1 MTHTSPFVKSFLKE
15 IEDRIQKRLTYKHVE
30 NGYIQRRITLIRRVP
45 RGEQSTEDLC
55 KALKEEIETAL
66 KAKFPGRAVQVSVA
80 NVSMYE
86 NSCADLSPV
95 SCALNLA
102 CGCLPLLCGGACV
115 WLAGMRDRREPP
127 LYITVMVATKKGL
140 TSRRVVPQ
148 K

>member
-1 MTHTSPFVKSFLKE
+1 MPTSAFVKSFMKE
-15 IEDRIQKRLTYKHVE
+15 IEDRIHKRLTYVRVE

-45 RGEQSTEDLC
+45 RGEQSVEDLC
-55 KALKEEIETAL
+55 KALKEEIEAEL
-66 KAKFPGRAVQVSVA
+66 KLLFPGRAIQVSVS
-80 NVSMYE
+80 NVSMHE
-86 NSCADLSPV
+86 NSCADLGV
-95 SCALNLA
+95 ASCILNLA

-127 LYITVMVATKKGL
+127 LYITVMVATKKGM